1 MFTQAATRNWFGEWT
16 DYLVDTTQ
24 RSILFWDV
32 MHKRG
37 NNYLSHV
44 REGQPPVLAFDYEI
58 VMDGRTMEKPVNYA
72 LAEIKPPE
80 GVTIDPTKR
89 PVVVIDPR
97 AGHGPGIGGSKRDSE
112 IGKAFDSG
120 HPVYFILFYPNPEAG
135 QTLSD
140 VEKTEARFIEIVRE
154 RHPNVQEPA
163 VIGNCQA
170 GWAVAM
176 LGADRPDLTGPMVI
190 NGSPLSYWSGVEGAN
205 AMRYK
210 GGLTGGAWVALFM
223 SDIGGG
229 IFDGAHLVS
238 NFEDLNPA
246 NTIWTKQYSL
256 YNKIDTEE
264 KRYLDFEKWWGGFF
278 TMTDEEMSFIVENLF
293 VGNRLQNDEV
303 NLEKDKTISLKNL
316 EDPMVVFASKGDN
329 ITPPQQALN
338 WIAGV
343 YGSVDEIR
351 RLKQVIVYR
360 VHEKIGHLG
369 IFVSASVANKE
380 HQEIIGGLDMLE
392 FLQPGL
398 YEMIIEEKEGEAG
411 ITDYNVRY
419 EEREM
424 EDILNMDDGQED
436 EKGFETLAQVSEIN
450 VKNYKT
456 YVRPFVKMMV
466 NPFTA
471 EMSRQLHPLR
481 LQRTLFSDLNPMMW
495 GLTPVADLVKANRK
509 PLTGDNWF
517 KDQETK
523 VSKKIVEGL
532 ENFRE
537 KRDLGQEKIFYMIY
551 DNPYI
556 RSMFGKTKETT
567 QKNSEAQAAA
577 QAKTQAEIKADTAQW
592 MNKIEDGGFQEA
604 AIRVMLAMAGADQ
617 SFDKREYQAAEKLTK
632 QNMRLRFLKVEEF
645 REKVKEQSRILQTDS
660 NKAIDALATMLPDE
674 KDRQEVLEIARAI
687 ANADDIIHD
696 KEQTLLSEIESVLAD
711 S

>member
-523 VSKKIVEGL
+523 VSKKIVGGL

>member
-229 IFDGAHLVS
+229 IFDSAHLVS

-696 KEQTLLSEIESVLAD
+696 KEQTLLSEIESVLTD